1 MAYRKLGRD
10 NKHRR
15 SMLANL
21 TKDVVMNE
29 SITTTD
35 TRAKEARKFVD
46 KMITYGKKGDLIS
59 RRKALAFLHNDKEV
73 VDKIFND
80 LAKRYENRN
89 GGYTQIL
96 KLNERHG
103 DNALAVILRL
113 VESEKKAEE
122 KTDKKEDKKAA
133 KKEEKAEK
141 KETKEVKEEKA
152 TKKAEKKETKKAPA
166 KKTTKAAKESK

>member
-15 SMLANL
+15 SMLATLN
-21 TKDVVMNE
+21 KQVVENE

-35 TRAKEARKFVD
+35 TRAKEVRKFVD
-46 KMITYGKKGDLIS
+46 KMITYGKKGDLVS
-59 RRKALAFLHNDKEV
+59 RRKALAFLHNDKKV

-96 KLNERHG
+96 KLTERRG
-103 DNALAVILRL
+103 DDALMVILRL
-113 VESEKKAEE
+113 VDEAKPEEEKKEKKTAKKTAKKAE
-122 KTDKKEDKKAA
+122 K
-133 KKEEKAEK
+133 
-141 KETKEVKEEKA
+141 VKEEK
-152 TKKAEKKETKKAPA
+152 TEEVEKNEAE
-166 KKTTKAAKESK
+166 